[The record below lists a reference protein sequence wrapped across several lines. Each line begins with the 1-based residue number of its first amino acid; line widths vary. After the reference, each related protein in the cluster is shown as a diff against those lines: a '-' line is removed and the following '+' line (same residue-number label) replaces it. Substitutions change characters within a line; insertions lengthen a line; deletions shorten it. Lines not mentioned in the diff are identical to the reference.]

1 MMTARVLTT
10 TLAGLALSICAVAQP
25 VSTPGTNF
33 PALSGY
39 PDPDCA
45 RPGPL
50 PRKPATI
57 NAMEVDRYNALLGT
71 YNKAAHDYVVCINLY
86 VRNADGDMDLI
97 RRKSR
102 DAVEAANR

>member
-1 MMTARVLTT
+1 MPRILTGCLT
-10 TLAGLALSICAVAQP
+10 CLALSICAWAQTAP
-25 VSTPGTNF
+25 VTVHGTNF
-33 PALSGY
+33 PALAGY

-45 RPGPL
+45 RPIL
-50 PRKPATI
+50 QPRKPASI
-57 NAMEVDRYNALLGT
+57 NAMEVDRYNALLAT
-71 YNKAAHDYVVCINLY
+71 YNKSVHDYVVCINAY